1 MKKLVGVDAKK
12 MGTWYGHRGWP
23 GKVAVIPTPIYS
35 DGHVYISSGY
45 GIGCKLIELTSSGAK
60 DVYDNK
66 IMKNHH
72 GVIKIG
78 DHLYGY
84 SDGYG
89 WVCQDFKTGEL
100 VWNEKKALGKGAIAY
115 ADGRLYC
122 LERGTEE

>member
-1 MKKLVGVDAKK
+1 MKKLVGVDAKN
-12 MGTWYGHRGWP
+12 GNLLWSSDWS
-23 GKVAVIPTPIYS
+23 GKVAVIPTPVYS

-45 GIGCKLIELTSSGAK
+45 GIGCKLVKLTATGAK

-72 GVIKIG
+72 GGVIKFG

-89 WVCQDFKTGEL
+89 WSLSGFQV
-100 VWNEKKALGKGAIAY
+100 
-115 ADGRLYC
+115 GRVNV
-122 LERGTEE
+122 E